1 MRLPPARV
9 LTPVPAPAARRRDRV
24 ADRESDA
31 YFARGGGSPPRG
43 DEAARAEQGAGVG
56 MDDDLFGSGG
66 EGEEYLFPASAG
78 EDDDIFHERSN
89 GHPAGAGGESLFD
102 DDEAGE
108 AAQAGNSLFEDDDM
122 SAKAAEEE
130 AGGGAEAAE
139 EGGDSLFEESEVEDA
154 DSEPHQQ
161 RESHQQQQ
169 LEKEEPQPQEQ
180 PHAEPTSASGP
191 RTRATVAR
199 EAEKAE
205 PEAAAAAAEGV
216 VAARRP
222 CKWAATKA
230 EPLQKRAQRLP
241 ESRQAAPLVPRVA
254 QAARKQPPR
263 AARNKAKTSEEI
275 AFEKVQEAARVEK
288 VRRKRDA
295 ARLGAHASVLPRG
308 GTAPASAATI
318 TRATRRQPTTEELEL
333 SKAQEAA
340 KAEKARRQR
349 EASRLGARAPMLPRG
364 GTALASAAT
373 ITRATRRQPTTEELE
388 LSKAQEAAKAEK
400 ARRQREASRLGAR
413 APMLPRGGSSLV
425 AAATAP
431 RAPRGQTTEE
441 RELAEIAKHTF
452 TARPAPKRVLRGA
465 RPPAPKRKAAKTVP
479 KSPALRTRTRG
490 EIAAAA
496 AAAAAAP
503 KSQPRRALASMDPNA
518 ELSTAA
524 RKRQRDEFD
533 AGLKE
538 RQAARAI
545 QAEAEAQAAREEEDA
560 AYARDFEAKRPRT
573 APVPDFSA
581 PFAPSL
587 SEATLT
593 VPYSPVVLR
602 RSRRHAGR
610 P

>member
-1 MRLPPARV
+1 M
-9 LTPVPAPAARRRDRV
+9 
-24 ADRESDA
+24 
-31 YFARGGGSPPRG
+31 
-43 DEAARAEQGAGVG
+43 
-56 MDDDLFGSGG
+56 
-66 EGEEYLFPASAG
+66 
-78 EDDDIFHERSN
+78 
-89 GHPAGAGGESLFD
+89 
-102 DDEAGE
+102 
-108 AAQAGNSLFEDDDM
+108 
-122 SAKAAEEE
+122 
-130 AGGGAEAAE
+130 
-139 EGGDSLFEESEVEDA
+139 
-154 DSEPHQQ
+154 
-161 RESHQQQQ
+161 
-169 LEKEEPQPQEQ
+169 
-180 PHAEPTSASGP
+180 
-191 RTRATVAR
+191 
-199 EAEKAE
+199 
-205 PEAAAAAAEGV
+205 
-216 VAARRP
+216 
-222 CKWAATKA
+222 
-230 EPLQKRAQRLP
+230 
-241 ESRQAAPLVPRVA
+241 VPRVA

-295 ARLGAHASVLPRG
+295 ARLGAHAPVLPRG
-308 GTAPASAATI
+308 GTAP
-318 TRATRRQPTTEELEL
+318 
-333 SKAQEAA
+333 
-340 KAEKARRQR
+340 
-349 EASRLGARAPMLPRG
+349 
-364 GTALASAAT
+364 ASAAT

-465 RPPAPKRKAAKTVP
+465 RPPAAKRKAAKTVP

>member
-364 GTALASAAT
+364 G
-373 ITRATRRQPTTEELE
+373 
-388 LSKAQEAAKAEK
+388 
-400 ARRQREASRLGAR
+400 
-413 APMLPRGGSSLV
+413 SSLV

-496 AAAAAAP
+496 TAAAAAP

-602 RSRRHAGR
+602 RSRRHSGR

>member
-295 ARLGAHASVLPRG
+295 ARLGAHAPVLPRG
-308 GTAPASAATI
+308 GTAP
-318 TRATRRQPTTEELEL
+318 
-333 SKAQEAA
+333 
-340 KAEKARRQR
+340 
-349 EASRLGARAPMLPRG
+349 
-364 GTALASAAT
+364 ASAAT

>member
-199 EAEKAE
+199 GAEKAE

-230 EPLQKRAQRLP
+230 EPLQKQRLP

-318 TRATRRQPTTEELEL
+318 TRATRRQPTTEELEF
-333 SKAQEAA
+333 
-340 KAEKARRQR
+340 
-349 EASRLGARAPMLPRG
+349 
-364 GTALASAAT
+364 
-373 ITRATRRQPTTEELE
+373 
-388 LSKAQEAAKAEK
+388 SKAQEAAKAEK

-465 RPPAPKRKAAKTVP
+465 RPPAAKRKAAKTVP

>member
-31 YFARGGGSPPRG
+31 YFARGGGSPPLG

-230 EPLQKRAQRLP
+230 EPLQKQRLP

-295 ARLGAHASVLPRG
+295 ARLGAHAPVLPRG
-308 GTAPASAATI
+308 GTAP
-318 TRATRRQPTTEELEL
+318 
-333 SKAQEAA
+333 
-340 KAEKARRQR
+340 
-349 EASRLGARAPMLPRG
+349 
-364 GTALASAAT
+364 ASAAT

-465 RPPAPKRKAAKTVP
+465 RPPAAKRKAAKTVP

-602 RSRRHAGR
+602 RSRRHSGR